1 VLAGGLVGLRLAG
14 SPAYTE
20 GEQVELSSLEDE
32 FRWSV
37 EARFVRQERE
47 VAFFEPASGWYREE
61 RRATPRYPTRLAVTI
76 VAPGEAYLARG
87 TALDMSEGGMKVAVP
102 EEPAGKNLR
111 ILMPE
116 ADGVSL
122 PCHVVGISYGDTG
135 VELHLAYMELTDDN
149 WRFVRRRVADLRVI
163 AERGRD
169 LLAS

>member
-1 VLAGGLVGLRLAG
+1 
-14 SPAYTE
+14 
-20 GEQVELSSLEDE
+20 
-32 FRWSV
+32 
-37 EARFVRQERE
+37 
-47 VAFFEPASGWYREE
+47 
-61 RRATPRYPTRLAVTI
+61 
-76 VAPGEAYLARG
+76 
-87 TALDMSEGGMKVAVP
+87 MSEGGMKVAVP